1 MLVGKLFL
9 TFTIMVAEIYKVK
22 GVAKIRMLKKTLALL
37 LCVAPCWITVG
48 CFPFADLEDLEDDNI
63 EEEKAKPY
71 YKTLGLSP
79 GASRR
84 EVTKAYHKLSLKYHP
99 DKNGGDKEKEAKFK
113 EVNAAYEALKELKRA
128 GRLPATP

>member
-1 MLVGKLFL
+1 M
-9 TFTIMVAEIYKVK
+9 IAEIYKVK

-48 CFPFADLEDLEDDNI
+48 CFPFADLEDLGNF
-63 EEEKAKPY
+63 EEEKVKSY

-79 GASRR
+79 GASQK
-84 EVTKAYHKLSLKYHP
+84 EVKKAYKKLALKYHP
-99 DKNGGDKEKEAKFK
+99 DKTGGDPEKTVKFREMKEAH
-113 EVNAAYEALKELKRA
+113 EALKELKRA

>member
-1 MLVGKLFL
+1 
-9 TFTIMVAEIYKVK
+9 
-22 GVAKIRMLKKTLALL
+22 MLKKTLALL

-79 GASRR
+79 GASQE
-84 EVTKAYHKLSLKYHP
+84 EVDKAYKKLSLKYHP
-99 DKNGGDKEKEAKFK
+99 DKTGGDSEKTVKFQEMKEAH
-113 EVNAAYEALKELKRA
+113 EALKELKRA

>member
-1 MLVGKLFL
+1 ML
-9 TFTIMVAEIYKVK
+9 E
-22 GVAKIRMLKKTLALL
+22 KTLALL

-79 GASRR
+79 GASKE
-84 EVTKAYHKLSLKYHP
+84 EVEKACRKLSFKYHP
-99 DKNGGDKEKEAKFK
+99 DKNGGDPEKTVKFR
-113 EVNAAYEALKELKRA
+113 EIQNAREKLLEFIET